1 VSLRF
6 HMIAPAGI
14 ALLLLQALAGCAD
27 YDAYKRCGSG
37 CPGDAQLDAAVRAR
51 LQQHRDLAAP
61 NQVYVHT
68 LNGTVYLTGLVAT
81 GLQRA
86 DAESIAQEAAGAH
99 RVVDNI
105 AITYEGR

>member
-1 VSLRF
+1 MLL
-6 HMIAPAGI
+6 PAGC
-14 ALLLLQALAGCAD
+14 ALLVLQALAGCAD
-27 YDAYKRCGSG
+27 YDAYRRCGRG
-37 CPGDAQLDAAVRAR
+37 CPEDAQLDAAVRAR

-86 DAESIAQEAAGAH
+86 DAESIAREAAGAH
-99 RVVDNI
+99 RVIDDI
-105 AITYEGR
+105 SITYEGR